1 MAKVSVTSS
10 GDQPSTNMA
19 KDLQLEDQALSAKY
33 RDFRDQAKFYYNM
46 RGVNKVLDASFNG
59 IENVLYRNEISK
71 PIVAPIFLLGNFRSG
86 TSFFEKVIAD
96 HRDVG
101 HFTYGSQVFP
111 RSPIITGAA
120 IRKFAFFNKPM
131 VPVHMPSSVN
141 AESPYEAEPI
151 WRFCKNNCWTDD
163 AVNIL
168 DQNFSDPAFEKIFRT
183 AIQKSLISQKKKRF
197 LNKNPWNTLRVGYLS
212 KLFPDA
218 KFLYITRHPNRQLR
232 SQLDLE
238 KICQKVLG
246 GLEHFNEAFSD
257 QFFPP
262 RVFFRTNS
270 SARYIDLYSRNK
282 PLATAMSIVDFDEE
296 FDAQVKS
303 ANVEDRLFRIRY
315 EDLVENFAPMLDD
328 VFDFLDL
335 GQEDARRV
343 IEKNEASYLKR
354 NLVSSTSRVP
364 EFDDE
369 VNECLSTLHRKHG
382 YAVS

>member
-1 MAKVSVTSS
+1 MSTSS
-10 GDQPSTNMA
+10 KNGQHWTNMA
-19 KDLQLEDQALSAKY
+19 KDLQLEDQALTAKY
-33 RDFRDQAKFYYNM
+33 RDFRDQAKFYYHM
-46 RGVNKVLDASFNG
+46 RGVNKMLDAGFNG
-59 IENVLYRNEISK
+59 IENVLYRNEISQ

-86 TSFFEKVIAD
+86 TSFFEKIIAD

-120 IRKFAFFNKPM
+120 IRRFSFLNKPM

-168 DQNFSDPAFEKIFRT
+168 DQNFSDPAFEKVFR
-183 AIQKSLISQKKKRF
+183 AVIQKNLMSQKSSRF

-257 QFFPP
+257 QFYPP
-262 RVFFRTNS
+262 RVFFRTNN
-270 SARYIDLYSRNK
+270 SARYIDLYPQNK

-296 FDAQVKS
+296 FDAQVES
-303 ANVEDRLFRIRY
+303 ANLESRLFRIRY
-315 EDLVENFAPMLDD
+315 EDLVENFSPMLDG

-335 GQEDARRV
+335 SKSDARRV
-343 IEKNEASYLKR
+343 IEENQASYLQR
-354 NLVSSTSRVP
+354 NLVSSTSRIP

-369 VNECLSTLHRKHG
+369 VNSCLSTLHRKHG
-382 YAVS
+382 YAAG